1 MQIVAPPFDVAM
13 MLHGL
18 HAVRPGLSWKVSRGQ
33 DAQKLELNAPGTRRV
48 WAFPGGHNVHKSLEL
63 SPGAVLYVPEG
74 QSSHVPADVCLVAA
88 LYLPGTH
95 ILHDVLA
102 ASA

>member
-1 MQIVAPPFDVAM
+1 M
-13 MLHGL
+13 
-18 HAVRPGLSWKVSRGQ
+18 
-33 DAQKLELNAPGTRRV
+33 
-48 WAFPGGHNVHKSLEL
+48 HKSLEL